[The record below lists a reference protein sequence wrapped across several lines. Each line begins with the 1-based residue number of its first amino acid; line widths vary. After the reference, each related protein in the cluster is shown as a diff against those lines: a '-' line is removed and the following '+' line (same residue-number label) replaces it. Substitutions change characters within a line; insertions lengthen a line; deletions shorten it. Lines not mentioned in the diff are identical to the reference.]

1 MLACHGMP
9 MHVSNPVFTFFHDLP
24 FSHSPLFSAAPLSP
38 PVTSPA
44 QALSH
49 LNALNQDQHT
59 ALFCAA
65 EQGHSDVVVTLLQ
78 EGAAVDLQD
87 GDGRLALHW

>member
-1 MLACHGMP
+1 MGKVQRP
-9 MHVSNPVFTFFHDLP
+9 SLP
-24 FSHSPLFSAAPLSP
+24 SRPLWSLSP
-38 PVTSPA
+38 PLPQVSP
-44 QALSH
+44 H

-65 EQGHSDVVVTLLQ
+65 EQGHSDVVVALLQ